1 MPLVLLVLYH
11 AFCVPTMAQKM
22 STLQRFSDF
31 LEERQLM
38 HLPGKRVSYTED
50 QFLIS
55 GSRHGG
61 VNCAEVA
68 WIGG

>member
-1 MPLVLLVLYH
+1 MV
-11 AFCVPTMAQKM
+11 QKM

-31 LEERQLM
+31 FEERQLM

-61 VNCAEVA
+61 VNCAEMA